1 VKFIGTRVLACAIH
15 FNITQNQDA
24 AGDSI
29 RCGLNSN
36 KRRWIT
42 NGKSDSV
49 MERCANRWYSS
60 TK

>member
-1 VKFIGTRVLACAIH
+1 VKFIGARVLACAIH
-15 FNITQNQDA
+15 FDITQNQDA
-24 AGDSI
+24 AGGSI
-29 RCGLNSN
+29 RCGLHSN